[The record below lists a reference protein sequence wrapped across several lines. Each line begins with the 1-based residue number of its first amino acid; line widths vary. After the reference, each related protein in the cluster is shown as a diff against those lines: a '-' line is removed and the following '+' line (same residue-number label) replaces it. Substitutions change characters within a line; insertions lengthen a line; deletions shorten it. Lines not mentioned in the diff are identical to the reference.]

1 MSRFDVT
8 ALGEPLLRLSV
19 PAGRPL
25 ETATALDL
33 HLGGSEANVC
43 AALAGLGRRT
53 ALYTRVPT
61 GPLGRFVLR
70 TLRAAGVDTS
80 GVALADGTRLGT
92 YYTLFAA
99 PPCPVEVIYDRAGS
113 AFTGLTVDMIDW
125 DVLLDTRVLHLTGI
139 TPALG
144 PGCSGLV
151 LEAAQRAKAKGVTVS
166 FDVNYRSK
174 LWSPEGARANL
185 SALLPLVDLLICGEA
200 DARTVF
206 GLQAGLH
213 VGRSGDEREV
223 LAALHNLSGAAHVVL
238 TRAHEG
244 AVTLLEGELVR
255 VPAREATVLDRLGAG
270 DAFAAG
276 VLDGFLEDDLVTGLE
291 RGAALSAL
299 VLGQQGDLLTTTRGE
314 LEAVLNGSA
323 VRLNR

>member
-33 HLGGSEANVC
+33 HLGGSESNVC

-70 TLRAAGVDTS
+70 TLRAAGVDT
-80 GVALADGTRLGT
+80 GGIALADGTRLGT
-92 YYTLFAA
+92 YYTLFAV
-99 PPCPVEVIYDRAGS
+99 PPKATEVVYDRADS
-113 AFTGLTVDMIDW
+113 AFTGLTVDAVDW
-125 DVLLDTRVLHLTGI
+125 DALLDTRVLHLTGI

-144 PGCSGLV
+144 PSCFELV
-151 LEAAQRAKAKGVTVS
+151 LEAARRAKAGGVTVS

-174 LWSPEGARANL
+174 LWSPEAAKRHL
-185 SALLPLVDLLICGEA
+185 SELLPLIDLLICGEA
-200 DARTVF
+200 DAQTVF
-206 GLQAGLH
+206 GLRVGLP
-213 VGRSGDEREV
+213 GSDREV
-223 LAALHNLSGAAHVVL
+223 LAALHDLSGAAHVVL
-238 TRAHEG
+238 TRSHEG
-244 AVTLLEGELVR
+244 AVAMLAGELVW
-255 VPAREATVLDRLGAG
+255 VPAMRATVLDRLGAG

-276 VLDGFLEDDLVTGLE
+276 VLDGFLEGDLVAGLE

-299 VLGQQGDLLTTTRGE
+299 VLGQQGDMLTATRGE
-314 LEAVLNGSA
+314 LEALLDGS
-323 VRLNR
+323 VGRLNR

>member
-33 HLGGSEANVC
+33 HLGGSESNVC

-70 TLRAAGVDTS
+70 TLRAAGVDTG

-99 PPCPVEVIYDRAGS
+99 PPKATEVVYDRADS
-113 AFTGLTVDMIDW
+113 AFTGLTADAVDW
-125 DVLLDTRVLHLTGI
+125 DALLDTRVLHLTGI

-144 PGCSGLV
+144 PGCFELV
-151 LEAAQRAKAKGVTVS
+151 LGAARRAKAKGVTVS
-166 FDVNYRSK
+166 FDVNYRGK
-174 LWSPEGARANL
+174 LWPPEQARANL
-185 SALLPLVDLLICGEA
+185 SAVLPFVDLLVCGEA

-206 GLQAGLH
+206 GLRVGL
-213 VGRSGDEREV
+213 SGGDREV
-223 LAALHNLSGAAHVVL
+223 LAALRDLSGAAHIVL

-244 AVTLLEGELVR
+244 AAALLEGEFVR

-276 VLDGFLEDDLVTGLE
+276 VLDGFLDDDLVAGLE

-299 VLGQQGDLLTTTRGE
+299 VLGQRGDLLTTTRGE
-314 LEAVLNGSA
+314 LEALLNGSA
-323 VRLNR
+323 NRLDR

>member
-19 PAGRPL
+19 PAGQPL
-25 ETATALDL
+25 ETATALDV
-33 HLGGSEANVC
+33 HLGGSEGNVC

-53 ALYTRVPT
+53 ALHTRVPT
-61 GPLGRFVLR
+61 GPPGRFA
-70 TLRAAGVDTS
+70 LRALRGAGVDTG

-99 PPCPVEVIYDRAGS
+99 PPRPTEVIYDRAGS
-113 AFTGLTVDMIDW
+113 AFTGFTAEMVAW
-125 DVLLDTRVLHLTGI
+125 DALLDTRVLHLTGI
-139 TPALG
+139 TPALS
-144 PGCSGLV
+144 PGCFELA
-151 LEAAQRAKAKGVTVS
+151 LEAAKRAKAGGVTVS

-174 LWSPEGARANL
+174 LWSPGKAKKHL
-185 SALLPLVDLLICGEA
+185 TSVLPLVDLLVCGEA

-206 GLQAGLH
+206 GLRG
-213 VGRSGDEREV
+213 GDRDV
-223 LAALHNLSGAAHVVL
+223 LAALHDLSGAAHVVL
-238 TRAHEG
+238 TRSLEG
-244 AVTLLEGELVR
+244 AAALLAGELVR

-276 VLDGFLEDDLVTGLE
+276 VLDGFLDGDLAAGLA

-299 VLGQQGDLLTTTRGE
+299 VLGQRGDLLVATRGE
-314 LEAVLNGSA
+314 LEAVLNGSSD
-323 VRLNR
+323 RLNR